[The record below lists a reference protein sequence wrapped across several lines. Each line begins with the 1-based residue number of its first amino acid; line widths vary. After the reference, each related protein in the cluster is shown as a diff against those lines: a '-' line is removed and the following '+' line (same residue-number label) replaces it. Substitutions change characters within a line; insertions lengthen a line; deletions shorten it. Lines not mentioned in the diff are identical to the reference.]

1 MRRKA
6 FESESGPAT
15 LGSTARAHL
24 IPHVR
29 CWDCRHRADLDPGE
43 QAERY
48 GADLAVPERAARLAC
63 SRCGSPNISF
73 VVTPSSTAGVGP

>member
-15 LGSTARAHL
+15 LGSTARAHAVL
-24 IPHVR
+24 HVW
-29 CWDCRHRADLDPGE
+29 CKDCRHRVDIDPGE

-48 GADLAVPERAARLAC
+48 GADLSVPDWAGRLSC
-63 SRCGSPNISF
+63 SRCGSRNVDF
-73 VVTPSSTAGVGP
+73 VVTPGRTGGV